1 MIVVAA
7 RARRGVCTSVVSMAR
22 DRDLPRPP
30 TALDVLTAQHD
41 QLDQMVRA
49 LDVRLAALA
58 QPPAHAE
65 GHAMEELD
73 AIDAQFRRLVEC
85 VAAHAAMEERVFYKA
100 VRARQVDETL
110 VDARHEHG
118 AIKRVL
124 DEMFTSG
131 VEHEC
136 FRAQLKVLAAHLHQH
151 ERVEEEQ
158 ILFPKLRLLFSEEEL
173 TALGREMA
181 ALFDEMRRRPEAPVG
196 RRRPR

>member
-1 MIVVAA
+1 
-7 RARRGVCTSVVSMAR
+7 MAR

-30 TALDVLTAQHD
+30 TALDVLTAQHAL
-41 QLDQMVRA
+41 LDAQVRD
-49 LDVRLAALA
+49 LDERLAALA
-58 QPPAHAE
+58 QPPAHADDE
-65 GHAMEELD
+65 IDEVD
-73 AIDAQFRRLVEC
+73 ARFRRLAES

-124 DEMFTSG
+124 DDMFTCG

-136 FRAQLKVLAAHLHQH
+136 FRAQLHALAEHLHLH
-151 ERVEEEQ
+151 EHVEEEQ
-158 ILFPKLRLLFSEEEL
+158 VLFPKVRQLFSEEEL

-181 ALFDEMRRRPEAPVG
+181 ALFDEMRRRPEAPVA

>member
-1 MIVVAA
+1 
-7 RARRGVCTSVVSMAR
+7 MAR

-30 TALDVLTAQHD
+30 TALDVLADQHALLDAQVRE
-41 QLDQMVRA
+41 LDG
-49 LDVRLAALA
+49 RLAALA
-58 QPPAHAE
+58 QPAAHGE
-65 GHAMEELD
+65 GATIDEVNATD
-73 AIDAQFRRLVEC
+73 ALFRRLAES
-85 VAAHAAMEERVFYKA
+85 VAAHAAMEERVFYTA

-124 DEMFTSG
+124 DEMFTCG

-136 FRAQLKVLAAHLHQH
+136 FRAQLHALAAHLHQH
-151 ERVEEEQ
+151 EQVEEEQ
-158 ILFPKLRLLFSEEEL
+158 ILFPKVRLLSSEEEL

-181 ALFDEMRRRPEAPVG
+181 ALFDEMRRRPAAAVG